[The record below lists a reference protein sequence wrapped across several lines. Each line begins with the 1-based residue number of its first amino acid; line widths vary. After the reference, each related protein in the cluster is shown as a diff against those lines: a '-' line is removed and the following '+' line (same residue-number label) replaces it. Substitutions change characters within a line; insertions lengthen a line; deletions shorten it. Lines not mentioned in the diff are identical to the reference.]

1 MASCLSDLS
10 ALIQDE
16 RLSHLDDLP
25 AYASH
30 SGILT
35 KMYKEQILKYS
46 ELQAFEES
54 LMPHQRSVRY
64 IVFIRFD

>member
-1 MASCLSDLS
+1 M
-10 ALIQDE
+10 
-16 RLSHLDDLP
+16 SHLDDLP

-54 LMPHQRSVRY
+54 LMPHQRSVRST
-64 IVFIRFD
+64 IFLRID